1 MLKILFNKILRLNSR
16 PPAPTPAELGLF
28 YSPTDPNK
36 MEQRDIEKS
45 FARLFA
51 TDDGQKVLSHLQV
64 LTFQRALGPSTSDEQ
79 LRFTEGQR
87 SLVAT
92 ILRLIDRGRNPV

>member
-1 MLKILFNKILRLNSR
+1 
-16 PPAPTPAELGLF
+16 
-28 YSPTDPNK
+28 
-36 MEQRDIEKS
+36 MEQHDIERS
-45 FARLFA
+45 FARLFT
-51 TDDGQKVLSHLQV
+51 TDDGQRVLSHLQV

-79 LRFTEGQR
+79 LRYTDGQR

>member
-1 MLKILFNKILRLNSR
+1 
-16 PPAPTPAELGLF
+16 
-28 YSPTDPNK
+28 

-64 LTFQRALGPSTSDEQ
+64 MTFQRALGPTTTDEQ
-79 LRFTEGQR
+79 LRYTEGQR

-92 ILRLIDRGRNPV
+92 ILRLIDRGRNPA